1 MAAPRQLAC
10 GPFFFYAS
18 CSPSFSLVTAARHAA
33 SRTFSH
39 DTIRTFPYRTRRAH
53 QARTGRSEYRNRRAR
68 RRAGPAQRPDAGK
81 APLVL
86 ALGLLAACTGR
97 VVVTGIGKSGLVGR
111 KLAATFSSTGTP
123 AFFLHPVEGAHG
135 DLGSLRK
142 DDVIIAIS
150 NSGETAELNAI
161 LPALKSLGTSL
172 IAMTGREDSTL
183 GRLADV
189 TLHSGVPRE
198 ACPHGLAPTASTTAV
213 LALGDA
219 LAVCLMQ
226 LKSFTEKDFLRYH
239 PGGSL
244 GQRLKLNVSEV
255 MRTEGLP
262 QLSETS
268 LLSEALRQLD
278 QGKLGAVLLLDNEHR
293 ISGILTD
300 GDVRRAV
307 CRGTLNPEAPVSTVM
322 TPSPRCGTQ
331 SDTVATLL
339 ELMESKAITVLPIA
353 DEERRLLGMV
363 HMHDLLGQG
372 SVAFSQH

>member
-1 MAAPRQLAC
+1 MTD
-10 GPFFFYAS
+10 S
-18 CSPSFSLVTAARHAA
+18 NV
-33 SRTFSH
+33 SH
-39 DTIRTFPYRTRRAH
+39 
-53 QARTGRSEYRNRRAR
+53 TG
-68 RRAGPAQRPDAGK
+68 PDALIKLAQDVLDIEK
-81 APLVL
+81 AGLEAVRDRLKTADPQQAPIVRAL
-86 ALGLLAACTGR
+86 ALLAACPGR

-135 DLGSLRK
+135 DLGSLRQ

-150 NSGETAELNAI
+150 NSGETVELNAI
-161 LPALKSLGTSL
+161 LPALKSLGASL
-172 IAMTGREDSTL
+172 IAMTGRKDSTL

-189 TLHSGVPRE
+189 TLNSGVPRE

-226 LKSFTEKDFLRYH
+226 VKSFTEKDFLRYH

-244 GQRLKLNVSEV
+244 GQRLRLNVSEV

-262 QLSETS
+262 
-268 LLSEALRQLD
+268 LLPVASSQSEALRRLD
-278 QGKLGAVLLLDNEHR
+278 EGRLGAVLLLDEDRHV
-293 ISGILTD
+293 SGILTD

-307 CRGTLNPEAPVSTVM
+307 CRRTLQPEAPVSAIM
-322 TPSPRCGTQ
+322 TASPRCGTQ
-331 SDTVATLL
+331 TDTVATLL
-339 ELMESKAITVLPIA
+339 ELMEKKSITVLPIV
-353 DEERRLLGMV
+353 DEHCRLLGMV

-372 SVAFSQH
+372 SIAFSQKG

>member
-1 MAAPRQLAC
+1 MTDSPIPTAPAALVALAQDVLATEIA
-10 GPFFFYAS
+10 GLAAVRERLAS
-18 CSPSFSLVTAARHAA
+18 PT
-33 SRTFSH
+33 
-39 DTIRTFPYRTRRAH
+39 P
-53 QARTGRSEYRNRRAR
+53 EK
-68 RRAGPAQRPDAGK
+68 P
-81 APLVL
+81 PLVL
-86 ALGLLAACTGR
+86 ALRLLAACAGR

-135 DLGSLRK
+135 DLGSLRR

-161 LPALKSLGTSL
+161 LPALKSLGASL

-189 TLHSGVPRE
+189 TLNSGVPRE

-219 LAVCLMQ
+219 LAVCLMH

-244 GQRLKLNVSEV
+244 GQRLRLKVSEV

-262 QLSETS
+262 LLPETS
-268 LLSEALRQLD
+268 LLSEALRRLD
-278 QGKLGAVLLLDNEHR
+278 EGGFGAVLLVDGDRHVN
-293 ISGILTD
+293 GILTD

-307 CRGTLNPEAPVSTVM
+307 CRGKLDPDAPVRSVM
-322 TPSPRCGTQ
+322 TPSPRCGRRE
-331 SDTVATLL
+331 DTVAALL
-339 ELMESKAITVLPIA
+339 ELMERTSITVLPIVNA
-353 DEERRLLGMV
+353 ERRLLGMV

-372 SVAFSQH
+372 SVAFSQPPLPH

>member
-1 MAAPRQLAC
+1 MTDSPIPTAPAALVALAQDVLATEIA
-10 GPFFFYAS
+10 GLAAVRERLAS
-18 CSPSFSLVTAARHAA
+18 PTPEK
-33 SRTFSH
+33 T
-39 DTIRTFPYRTRRAH
+39 
-53 QARTGRSEYRNRRAR
+53 
-68 RRAGPAQRPDAGK
+68 
-81 APLVL
+81 PLVL
-86 ALGLLAACTGR
+86 ALRLLAACAGR

-135 DLGSLRK
+135 DLGSLRR

-161 LPALKSLGTSL
+161 LPALKSLGASL

-189 TLHSGVPRE
+189 TLNSGVPRE

-219 LAVCLMQ
+219 LAVCLMH

-244 GQRLKLNVSEV
+244 GQRLRLKVSEV

-262 QLSETS
+262 
-268 LLSEALRQLD
+268 ALRRLD
-278 QGKLGAVLLLDNEHR
+278 EGGFGAVLLVDGDRHVN
-293 ISGILTD
+293 GILTD

-307 CRGTLNPEAPVSTVM
+307 CRGKLDPDAPVRSVM
-322 TPSPRCGTQ
+322 TPSPRCGRRE
-331 SDTVATLL
+331 DTVAALL
-339 ELMESKAITVLPIA
+339 ELMERTSITVLPIVNA
-353 DEERRLLGMV
+353 ERRLLGMV

-372 SVAFSQH
+372 SVAFSQPPLPH

>member
-1 MAAPRQLAC
+1 MTQSVRSHTGPTALIKLAQDVLNTEIAGLAAVRDRLNARTPEKA
-10 GPFFFYAS
+10 
-18 CSPSFSLVTAARHAA
+18 PSSLRWG
-33 SRTFSH
+33 FW
-39 DTIRTFPYRTRRAH
+39 RRAP
-53 QARTGRSEYRNRRAR
+53 G
-68 RRAGPAQRPDAGK
+68 
-81 APLVL
+81 V
-86 ALGLLAACTGR
+86 
-97 VVVTGIGKSGLVGR
+97 
-111 KLAATFSSTGTP
+111 
-123 AFFLHPVEGAHG
+123 
-135 DLGSLRK
+135 SLRK

-353 DEERRLLGMV
+353 DKERRLLGMV

>member
-1 MAAPRQLAC
+1 M
-10 GPFFFYAS
+10 
-18 CSPSFSLVTAARHAA
+18 
-33 SRTFSH
+33 
-39 DTIRTFPYRTRRAH
+39 
-53 QARTGRSEYRNRRAR
+53 
-68 RRAGPAQRPDAGK
+68 
-81 APLVL
+81 
-86 ALGLLAACTGR
+86 
-97 VVVTGIGKSGLVGR
+97 
-111 KLAATFSSTGTP
+111 
-123 AFFLHPVEGAHG
+123 EGAHG

-293 ISGILTD
+293 ISGHPGPD

>member
-1 MAAPRQLAC
+1 MTQSVRSHTGPAALIKLAQDVLNTEIA
-10 GPFFFYAS
+10 G
-18 CSPSFSLVTAARHAA
+18 LAAVRD
-33 SRTFSH
+33 RLN
-39 DTIRTFPYRTRRAH
+39 
-53 QARTGRSEYRNRRAR
+53 ARTPE
-68 RRAGPAQRPDAGK
+68 K

-183 GRLADV
+183 
-189 TLHSGVPRE
+189 
-198 ACPHGLAPTASTTAV
+198 GLAPTASTTAV

>member
-1 MAAPRQLAC
+1 
-10 GPFFFYAS
+10 
-18 CSPSFSLVTAARHAA
+18 
-33 SRTFSH
+33 
-39 DTIRTFPYRTRRAH
+39 
-53 QARTGRSEYRNRRAR
+53 
-68 RRAGPAQRPDAGK
+68 
-81 APLVL
+81 
-86 ALGLLAACTGR
+86 
-97 VVVTGIGKSGLVGR
+97 
-111 KLAATFSSTGTP
+111 
-123 AFFLHPVEGAHG
+123 
-135 DLGSLRK
+135 
-142 DDVIIAIS
+142 
-150 NSGETAELNAI
+150 
-161 LPALKSLGTSL
+161 
-172 IAMTGREDSTL
+172 MTGREDSTL

-278 QGKLGAVLLLDNEHR
+278 QGKLGAVLLLDGEHR

>member
-1 MAAPRQLAC
+1 MTQ
-10 GPFFFYAS
+10 S
-18 CSPSFSLVTAARHAA
+18 VH
-33 SRTFSH
+33 SH
-39 DTIRTFPYRTRRAH
+39 T
-53 QARTGRSEYRNRRAR
+53 
-68 RRAGPAQRPDAGK
+68 GPAALIKLAQDVLNTEIAGLAAVRDRLSAQTPEK

-142 DDVIIAIS
+142 DDVIHCHFQFRRNGGAERHPARAEIARHQPDRHD
-150 NSGETAELNAI
+150 GEGGLHPWAPCRRDAAFGRPPRS
-161 LPALKSLGTSL
+161 LPARARPYSLDHCCPRPRRC
-172 IAMTGREDSTL
+172 A
-183 GRLADV
+183 GRL
-189 TLHSGVPRE
+189 P
-198 ACPHGLAPTASTTAV
+198 
-213 LALGDA
+213 DA
-219 LAVCLMQ
+219 A
-226 LKSFTEKDFLRYH
+226 KIIYGKDFLRYH

-244 GQRLKLNVSEV
+244 GQRLKLNVKEV

-278 QGKLGAVLLLDNEHR
+278 QGKLGAVLLLDGERR

-307 CRGTLNPEAPVSTVM
+307 CRGTLDPQAPVSTVM
-322 TPSPRCGTQ
+322 TPSPRCGTLG
-331 SDTVATLL
+331 DTVATLL

-372 SVAFSQH
+372 SIAFSQH

>member
-1 MAAPRQLAC
+1 MTDSPIPTAPAALVALAQEVLATEIA
-10 GPFFFYAS
+10 GLAAVRGRLAS
-18 CSPSFSLVTAARHAA
+18 PTPEK
-33 SRTFSH
+33 T
-39 DTIRTFPYRTRRAH
+39 
-53 QARTGRSEYRNRRAR
+53 
-68 RRAGPAQRPDAGK
+68 
-81 APLVL
+81 PLVL
-86 ALGLLAACTGR
+86 ALRLLAACTGR

-135 DLGSLRK
+135 DLGSLRR

-189 TLHSGVPRE
+189 TLNAGVPRE

-219 LAVCLMQ
+219 LAVCLMH

-244 GQRLKLNVSEV
+244 GQRLRLKVSEV

-262 QLSETS
+262 LLPETS
-268 LLSEALRQLD
+268 LLSEALRRLD
-278 QGKLGAVLLLDNEHR
+278 EGGLGAVLLLDGERHVN
-293 ISGILTD
+293 GILTD

-307 CRGTLNPEAPVSTVM
+307 CRGRLDPDAPVRSAM
-322 TPSPRCGTQ
+322 TPSPRCG
-331 SDTVATLL
+331 SRDDTVATLL
-339 ELMESKAITVLPIA
+339 ELMERTAITVLPIVDA
-353 DEERRLLGMV
+353 ERRLLGMV

-372 SVAFSQH
+372 SVAFSQPPLPR

>member
-1 MAAPRQLAC
+1 M
-10 GPFFFYAS
+10 
-18 CSPSFSLVTAARHAA
+18 
-33 SRTFSH
+33 
-39 DTIRTFPYRTRRAH
+39 
-53 QARTGRSEYRNRRAR
+53 
-68 RRAGPAQRPDAGK
+68 
-81 APLVL
+81 
-86 ALGLLAACTGR
+86 
-97 VVVTGIGKSGLVGR
+97 
-111 KLAATFSSTGTP
+111 
-123 AFFLHPVEGAHG
+123 EGAHG

-307 CRGTLNPEAPVSTVM
+307 CRGTLNPAAPVSTVM
-322 TPSPRCGTQ
+322 PPSPRCGPQ
-331 SDTVATLL
+331 SDTVAPLL

>member
-1 MAAPRQLAC
+1 
-10 GPFFFYAS
+10 
-18 CSPSFSLVTAARHAA
+18 
-33 SRTFSH
+33 
-39 DTIRTFPYRTRRAH
+39 
-53 QARTGRSEYRNRRAR
+53 
-68 RRAGPAQRPDAGK
+68 
-81 APLVL
+81 
-86 ALGLLAACTGR
+86 
-97 VVVTGIGKSGLVGR
+97 
-111 KLAATFSSTGTP
+111 
-123 AFFLHPVEGAHG
+123 
-135 DLGSLRK
+135 
-142 DDVIIAIS
+142 
-150 NSGETAELNAI
+150 
-161 LPALKSLGTSL
+161 
-172 IAMTGREDSTL
+172 MTGREDSTL

-307 CRGTLNPEAPVSTVM
+307 CRGRSIPRPRSAPS
-322 TPSPRCGTQ
+322 
-331 SDTVATLL
+331 
-339 ELMESKAITVLPIA
+339 
-353 DEERRLLGMV
+353 
-363 HMHDLLGQG
+363 
-372 SVAFSQH
+372 

>member
-1 MAAPRQLAC
+1 M
-10 GPFFFYAS
+10 
-18 CSPSFSLVTAARHAA
+18 TAAT
-33 SRTFSH
+33 SS
-39 DTIRTFPYRTRRAH
+39 DT
-53 QARTGRSEYRNRRAR
+53 
-68 RRAGPAQRPDAGK
+68 GPAALLKLARDVLTIEITGLEAVRGRLAPDAPGD
-81 APLVL
+81 APLIH

-142 DDVIIAIS
+142 DDVIVAIS
-150 NSGETAELNAI
+150 NSGETVELNAI
-161 LPALKSLGTSL
+161 LPALKALGTSL
-172 IAMTGREDSTL
+172 IALTGHEDSTL

-189 TLHSGVPRE
+189 TLNSGVPRE

-219 LAVCLMQ
+219 LAVCLMR

-244 GQRLKLNVSEV
+244 GQRLRLNVSEV

-262 QLSETS
+262 ILPETS
-268 LLSEALRQLD
+268 RQSEALRKLD
-278 QGKLGAVLLLDNEHR
+278 QGRLGAVLLLDDERRVN
-293 ISGILTD
+293 GILTD

-307 CRGTLNPEAPVSTVM
+307 CRGALRPEGPVGDIM
-322 TPSPRCGTQ
+322 TPSPRCGSR

-339 ELMESKAITVLPIA
+339 ELMEGKSITVLPIV
-353 DEERRLLGMV
+353 DETRHLIGMV

-372 SVAFSQH
+372 SIAFSQHEKKGMVSARSPKRTLSWNRSHTR

>member
-1 MAAPRQLAC
+1 MPLQGRFPMIQSVRSHTGPAALIKLAQDVLNTEIA
-10 GPFFFYAS
+10 G
-18 CSPSFSLVTAARHAA
+18 LAAVRD
-33 SRTFSH
+33 RLN
-39 DTIRTFPYRTRRAH
+39 
-53 QARTGRSEYRNRRAR
+53 ARTPE
-68 RRAGPAQRPDAGK
+68 K

-183 GRLADV
+183 GGLADV

>member
-1 MAAPRQLAC
+1 MNTL
-10 GPFFFYAS
+10 
-18 CSPSFSLVTAARHAA
+18 SPA
-33 SRTFSH
+33 
-39 DTIRTFPYRTRRAH
+39 DT
-53 QARTGRSEYRNRRAR
+53 
-68 RRAGPAQRPDAGK
+68 GPAALLELAREVLATEIAGLAAVRERLTSATPET
-81 APLVL
+81 APLIR

-135 DLGSLRK
+135 DLGSLRR

-161 LPALKSLGTSL
+161 LPALKSLGASL
-172 IAMTGREDSTL
+172 IAMTGREASTL

-189 TLHSGVPRE
+189 TLNAGVPRE

-244 GQRLKLNVSEV
+244 GQRLRLNVSEV

-262 QLSETS
+262 LLPETS
-268 LLSEALRQLD
+268 LQAEALRRLD
-278 QGKLGAVLLLDNEHR
+278 LGGLGAVLLLDEDGRVN
-293 ISGILTD
+293 GILTD

-307 CRGTLNPEAPVSTVM
+307 CRGVLTPEGPVSAVM
-322 TPSPRCGTQ
+322 TPSPRCGSPT
-331 SDTVATLL
+331 DTVATLL
-339 ELMESKAITVLPIA
+339 ELMERASITVLPIV
-353 DEERRLLGMV
+353 DESRRLLGMV

-372 SVAFSQH
+372 SVAFAQGS

>member
-1 MAAPRQLAC
+1 MTQSVRSHTGPAALIKLAQDVLNTEIA
-10 GPFFFYAS
+10 G
-18 CSPSFSLVTAARHAA
+18 LAAVRD
-33 SRTFSH
+33 RLN
-39 DTIRTFPYRTRRAH
+39 
-53 QARTGRSEYRNRRAR
+53 ARTPE
-68 RRAGPAQRPDAGK
+68 K

-219 LAVCLMQ
+219 GRLSDAAKIIYGKRFPALPSRRQ
-226 LKSFTEKDFLRYH
+226 
-239 PGGSL
+239 PGA
-244 GQRLKLNVSEV
+244 
-255 MRTEGLP
+255 T
-262 QLSETS
+262 
-268 LLSEALRQLD
+268 
-278 QGKLGAVLLLDNEHR
+278 
-293 ISGILTD
+293 
-300 GDVRRAV
+300 
-307 CRGTLNPEAPVSTVM
+307 PEAQRQRSHADRG
-322 TPSPRCGTQ
+322 PSSAFRNKPL
-331 SDTVATLL
+331 V
-339 ELMESKAITVLPIA
+339 
-353 DEERRLLGMV
+353 
-363 HMHDLLGQG
+363 G
-372 SVAFSQH
+372 SPAPTGSRQAWSRASAR